1 MVVEHMAKAY
11 VVLPI
16 ILLLFLKHNL
26 ISLDTI
32 SVNMLK
38 QFTFLI
44 IGILFSVSTSKA
56 ESWLTWSEFAEDGVN
71 INVYLSREIEGRA
84 SAVKQLSLRGMN
96 ITPAILVTQSEVWV
110 VWVNRANPSHYLLR
124 YARIDTT
131 SMDIIENGNI
141 TTRDKKTYAP
151 TITLSS
157 QKAPVVAWSGLAGDD
172 EEIRLTYF
180 RDHRWLPQQSIT
192 DNDVPD
198 TFPAFTNG
206 SNGEMVLSWEQ
217 ITPEGV
223 VTITYTEPLDVAFSH
238 QHGFTRSARGSS
250 SVKIKSGRHGL
261 RKDRSINKYD
271 LPPSLIER
279 KNRFLMGSWAEI
291 TP

>member
-1 MVVEHMAKAY
+1 
-11 VVLPI
+11 
-16 ILLLFLKHNL
+16 
-26 ISLDTI
+26 
-32 SVNMLK
+32 MLK
-38 QFTFLI
+38 QITFLI

-71 INVYLSREIEGRA
+71 IHVYLSRESEGRA

-110 VWVNRANPSHYLLR
+110 VWINRANPSHYLLR

-157 QKAPVVAWSGLAGDD
+157 QKTPVVAWSGLDGND
-172 EEIRLTYF
+172 EEIRLTSF

-223 VTITYTEPLDVAFSH
+223 VTYTEPLDVAFSH
-238 QHGFTRSARGSS
+238 QHSFTRSTGDSS

-261 RKDRSINKYD
+261 RKDHSINKND
-271 LPPSLIER
+271 LPLSFTER
-279 KNRFLMGSWAEI
+279 KDRFFMGSRAEI